1 MRSGFGTTVIDF
13 SFNMKISGFAFELAF
28 PVLFL
33 LVVFSACQ
41 LLLAALFLGLFVGL
55 FVKSYGWLLDDST

>member
-1 MRSGFGTTVIDF
+1 
-13 SFNMKISGFAFELAF
+13 MKISGFAFELAF